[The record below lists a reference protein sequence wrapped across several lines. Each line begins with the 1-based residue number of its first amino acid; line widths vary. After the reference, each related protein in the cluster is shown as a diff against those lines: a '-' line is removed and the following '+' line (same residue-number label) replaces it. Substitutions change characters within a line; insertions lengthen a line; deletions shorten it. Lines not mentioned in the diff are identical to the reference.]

1 MASRADLLPR
11 DFHVPSMKGD
21 FFKAKIYRI
30 LGFLFIYDRY
40 LFLGFLL
47 LTFLQ
52 REEKNAIKRFSYFIS
67 SLFYS
72 RFLAVINN

>member
-1 MASRADLLPR
+1 
-11 DFHVPSMKGD
+11 MKGD

-30 LGFLFIYDRY
+30 LLFIYDRY

-47 LTFLQ
+47 LTFLE